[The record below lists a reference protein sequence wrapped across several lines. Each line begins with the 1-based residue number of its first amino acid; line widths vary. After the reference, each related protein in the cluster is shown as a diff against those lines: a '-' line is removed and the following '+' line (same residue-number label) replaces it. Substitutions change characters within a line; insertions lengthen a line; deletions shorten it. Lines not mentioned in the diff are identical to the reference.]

1 MADHLP
7 ARTVVIVDGYS
18 NAASLVT
25 AFARRGHASVHVL
38 STAEPRPAMIP
49 PRPEDYAEWLAC
61 PEGTPVEQVLTRLRA
76 LDPVAVLAGQEPGV
90 PLADALSERLGLAT
104 NGTALSTA
112 RRDKYEMIETLRAA
126 GIRCAEQFKTDDPD
140 AAAAWAVRHGRT
152 PVVVKPLSS
161 ASSDNVYICRTPG
174 EVVDAARRVLAA
186 HSMFAER
193 NTEVLVQEFLSGRE
207 YAVDCVSADGSR
219 YLAGVWES
227 ERRPVQGGRTIY
239 DMCVLRDPGTAPV
252 PALNAYV
259 HTVLDAL
266 GIRHGPS
273 HAEVIM
279 TPQGPTLVEI
289 GARLNGAMNADFY
302 DAVFGTNVA
311 ELVAHAY
318 TEPADFAHRFGGRT
332 YRMVRAAAV
341 YEAPTAL
348 DGVVAAVDS
357 GIVDRIAAL
366 PAVHGAVVRSGPGK
380 RLRPTEDLL
389 TSPLRVFLAGPD
401 EESLRRDRALV
412 DELKDK
418 VYRLL

>member
-7 ARTVVIVDGYS
+7 PRTVVIVDGYS

-25 AFARRGHASVHVL
+25 AFARRGLASAHVL
-38 STAEPRPAMIP
+38 STPEPRPAMIP
-49 PRPEDYAEWLAC
+49 PRPEDYGEWLVC
-61 PEGTPVEQVLTRLRA
+61 PDGTAVEQVVARLRA
-76 LDPVAVLAGQEPGV
+76 LDPVAVIAGQEPGV
-90 PLADALSERLGLAT
+90 PLADTLSERLGLAT
-104 NGTALSTA
+104 NGTALSGA

-126 GIRCAEQFKTDDPD
+126 GIRCADQFKTDDPD

-152 PVVVKPLSS
+152 PVVIKPLSS
-161 ASSDNVYICRTPG
+161 ASSDHVFICRTAE
-174 EVVDAARRVLAA
+174 EVAGAARRVLAA

-193 NTEVLVQEFLSGRE
+193 NTEVLVQEFLAGPE

-227 ERRPVQGGRTIY
+227 ERRAIDGGRTIY
-239 DMCVLRDPGTAPV
+239 DMCVLRDPDAAPV
-252 PALNAYV
+252 PSLDAYV
-259 HTVLDAL
+259 QTVLDAL
-266 GIRHGPS
+266 GIQHGPS
-273 HAEVIM
+273 HAEVIV

-318 TEPADFAHRFGGRT
+318 TEPGDFARRLGGRT
-332 YRMVRAAAV
+332 YEPIRAAAV

-348 DGVVAAVDS
+348 DGVVAAVDTS
-357 GIVDRIAAL
+357 AVDQIVAL
-366 PAVHGAVVRSGPGK
+366 PAVHSAAVRSGPGK

-401 EESLRRDRALV
+401 EASLRRDRALV
-412 DELKDK
+412 DDLKDE
-418 VYRLL
+418 VYQLL

>member
-7 ARTVVIVDGYS
+7 PKTVVIVDGYS

-25 AFARRGHASVHVL
+25 AFARRGYASTHVL
-38 STAEPRPAMIP
+38 STPEPRPAMIP
-49 PRPEDYAEWLAC
+49 PRPEDYRGWLVC
-61 PEGTPVEQVLTRLRA
+61 PDAAAVDQVVDQLHA

-90 PLADALSERLGLAT
+90 PLADMLSERLGLAT

-126 GIRCAEQFKTDDPD
+126 GIRCADQFKTDDPD

-161 ASSDNVYICRTPG
+161 ASSDNVYICRTAE
-174 EVVDAARRVLAA
+174 EVADAARRVLAS

-227 ERRPVQGGRTIY
+227 ERRHIDGGRTIY
-239 DMCVLRDPGTAPV
+239 DMCVLRDPDAAPV

-289 GARLNGAMNADFY
+289 GARLNGSMDPDFH
-302 DAVFGTNVA
+302 DIVFGTNVA

-318 TEPADFAHRFGGRT
+318 TEPTGFARRFGGRV
-332 YRMVRAAAV
+332 YQPMQAAAV
-341 YEAPTAL
+341 YHAPTAL
-348 DGVVAAVDS
+348 DGVIAAVDT
-357 GIVDRIAAL
+357 GVVDRITAL
-366 PAVHGAVVRSGPGK
+366 PAVHSAVVRSGPGR

-389 TSPLRVFLAGPD
+389 TSPLRFFLAGPD
-401 EESLRRDRALV
+401 EASLRRDRALV
-412 DELKDK
+412 DDLKDE

>member
-1 MADHLP
+1 MADQLP
-7 ARTVVIVDGYS
+7 SKTVVIVDGYS

-25 AFARRGHASVHVL
+25 AFARRGHASAHVL
-38 STAEPRPAMIP
+38 STPEPRPAMIP
-49 PRPEDYAEWLAC
+49 PRPEDYREWLVC
-61 PEGTPVEQVLTRLRA
+61 PDAAAVDQTVARLRA

-90 PLADALSERLGLAT
+90 PLADELSERLGLAT
-104 NGTALSTA
+104 NGTALSAA

-126 GIRCAEQFKTDDPD
+126 GIRCADQFKTDDPD

-161 ASSDNVYICRTPG
+161 ASSDHVFICRTAE
-174 EVVDAARRVLAA
+174 EVADAARRVLAA

-193 NTEVLVQEFLSGRE
+193 NTEVLVQEFLAGPE
-207 YAVDCVSADGSR
+207 YAVDCVSANGSR

-227 ERRPVQGGRTIY
+227 ERRAIDGGRTIY
-239 DMCVLRDPGTAPV
+239 DMCVLRDPDAAPV
-252 PALNAYV
+252 PALDAYV

-266 GIRHGPS
+266 GIQHGPS

-279 TPQGPTLVEI
+279 TAQGPTLVEI

-318 TEPADFAHRFGGRT
+318 IAPGDFARRFGGRT
-332 YRMVRAAAV
+332 YGPVRAAAV

-348 DGVVAAVDS
+348 DGVVAAVDTS
-357 GIVDRIAAL
+357 AVDRIVAL
-366 PAVHGAVVRSGPGK
+366 PAVHSATVRSGPGK

-401 EESLRRDRALV
+401 EASLRRDRALV
-412 DELKDK
+412 DGLKDE
-418 VYRLL
+418 VYQLL